1 MKRSTLTFFLSMA
14 AAVGLVSSASADL
27 LYTFDTGIGVSD
39 ASPESGGIITG
50 KAVWDST
57 VQGVRHNITG
67 PNQGGWTLGG
77 TDNMRMEFNY
87 PVQTT
92 IASMDLPTSILSFD
106 LILDD
111 DTWGYIG
118 TGGWGVQFNIAGNSA
133 GTVGYTQVG
142 LTGPFSL
149 YQNGVYHYDFTFAQ
163 LGWGEGGVA
172 DNYFQV
178 FFGANSASTD
188 GIGFVIDNISVTP
201 EPSTIALAGL
211 GVAALLGLRRRS

>member
-1 MKRSTLTFFLSMA
+1 MA

-67 PNQGGWTLGG
+67 QNQGGWTLGG
-77 TDNMRMEFNY
+77 SDNMRMEFNW
-87 PVQTT
+87 PVQSTM
-92 IASMDLPTSILSFD
+92 ASMDVPTSILSFD
-106 LILDD
+106 LILDQAS
-111 DTWGYIG
+111 WAFSGAGSYL
-118 TGGWGVQFNIAGNSA
+118 QFNIAGNSS
-133 GTVGYTQVG
+133 GTAGYTQVG
-142 LTGPFSL
+142 LTGPFNV
-149 YQNGVYHYDFTFAQ
+149 YQNGVYHYNFTFAQ

-178 FFGANSASTD
+178 FFGANSASDD

-211 GVAALLGLRRRS
+211 GVTALLALRRRS